1 MFCYSNDLNM
11 YLNAEEKIHKQ
22 IQNIQSKTVRLE
34 SILARKYQRVSIKV
48 MAENRRQA
56 LLLQEYEELAEAVS
70 EYPCLYD
77 KAKKEY
83 KDKIVTKNV
92 QKDFAD
98 QLIFIENGKLK
109 KLRHLPLTPVEI
121 LLSFWEIS

>member
-1 MFCYSNDLNM
+1 MFCYSNNLNM
-11 YLNAEEKIHKQ
+11 YLNAEEKIHKK

-34 SILARKYQRVSIKV
+34 SILARKYQHVSIKV

-56 LLLQEYEELAEAVS
+56 LLLQEYEELAEAVR

-77 KAKKEY
+77 KAKKVY

-92 QKDFAD
+92 QKEFAD

-109 KLRHLPLTPVEI
+109 KLRHLPRTPVEI